1 MNLGERYVLDGIDRQ
16 LLDELQTDCKR
27 SLKEIGATVGLSP
40 PSVMER
46 VRKLES
52 AGIIRGYHALLDARK
67 VGLDTSAF
75 IGVSISSPRSLSV
88 FEEWVDSIPQ
98 VLECHHVTG
107 GHTLLLKV
115 KTQNTA
121 DLEKLISRIRSM
133 EGVAS
138 TETMVVLSTHTE
150 RVEVALPPAE
160 PEPDLRRRKRAR
172 RKETTAFF
180 ETNAHSQPADT
191 PKT

>member
-1 MNLGERYVLDGIDRQ
+1 MKFGETYVLDGIDRR
-16 LLDELQTDCKR
+16 LLDALQADSRR
-27 SLKEIGATVGLSP
+27 SLKDIGAAVGLSA

-52 AGIIRGYHALLDARK
+52 AGIIKGYHAVLDARK
-67 VGLDTSAF
+67 VGLDISAF
-75 IGVSISSPRSLSV
+75 IGVSIGSPAQAHS
-88 FEEWVDSIPQ
+88 FETWIESIPQ

-107 GHTLLLKV
+107 GHSVLLKV
-115 KTQNTA
+115 KTCDTG

-150 RVEVALPPAE
+150 RVEIALRTV
-160 PEPDLRRRKRAR
+160 D
-172 RKETTAFF
+172 
-180 ETNAHSQPADT
+180 
-191 PKT
+191 

>member
-1 MNLGERYVLDGIDRQ
+1 MNLGETYVLDEIDRQ
-16 LLDELQTDCKR
+16 LLGELQSDCKR
-27 SLKEIGATVGLSP
+27 SLREIGSAVGLSA

-52 AGIIRGYHALLDARK
+52 AGIIKGYHALLDARK
-67 VGLDTSAF
+67 VGLDISAF
-75 IGVSISSPRSLSV
+75 IGVSISSPGLLSA
-88 FEEWVDSIPQ
+88 FEDWVDSISQ

-115 KTQNTA
+115 KTQNTKA
-121 DLEKLISRIRSM
+121 LEQLISRIRSM

-150 RVEVALPPAE
+150 RVEIALPRGEVAS
-160 PEPDLRRRKRAR
+160 DARRRKRPR
-172 RKETTAFF
+172 R
-180 ETNAHSQPADT
+180 PADPSKPIQT
-191 PKT
+191 T

>member
-1 MNLGERYVLDGIDRQ
+1 MNLGETFIIDGIDRQ

-27 SLKEIGATVGLSP
+27 SLKEIGAAVGLSA

-46 VRKLES
+46 VRKLEN
-52 AGIIRGYHALLDARK
+52 AGIIRGYRALLDGRM
-67 VGLDTSAF
+67 VGLDISAF
-75 IGVSISSPRSLSV
+75 IGVSISNPTLLTA

-115 KTQNTA
+115 KTPNTA
-121 DLEKLISRIRSM
+121 DLERLISRIRSM

-138 TETMVVLSTHTE
+138 TETLVVLSTHTE
-150 RVEVALPPAE
+150 RVEIPIPA
-160 PEPDLRRRKRAR
+160 PEPASDTRRRKRPR
-172 RKETTAFF
+172 RPAETPDPP
-180 ETNAHSQPADT
+180 SP
-191 PKT
+191 

>member
-1 MNLGERYVLDGIDRQ
+1 MHLGETYVLDEIDRQ
-16 LLDELQTDCKR
+16 LLDELQSDCKR
-27 SLKEIGATVGLSP
+27 SLKEIGALVGLSA

-52 AGIIRGYHALLDARK
+52 GGIIKGYHALLDARK
-67 VGLDTSAF
+67 VGLDISAF
-75 IGVSISSPRSLSV
+75 IGVSISDPLLLSA
-88 FEEWVDSIPQ
+88 FEERVESIPQ

-115 KTQNTA
+115 KTSNTE
-121 DLEKLISRIRSM
+121 DLEQLISRVRSM

-150 RVEVALPPAE
+150 RVEIALPPAE
-160 PEPDLRRRKRAR
+160 PASDTRRRKRPR
-172 RKETTAFF
+172 R
-180 ETNAHSQPADT
+180 PADPPET
-191 PKT
+191 LAP

>member
-1 MNLGERYVLDGIDRQ
+1 ME
-16 LLDELQTDCKR
+16 
-27 SLKEIGATVGLSP
+27 SIGNSSTSCGLSA

-46 VRKLES
+46 VRKLEN
-52 AGIIRGYHALLDARK
+52 AGIIKGYHALLDARK
-67 VGLDTSAF
+67 VGLDISAF
-75 IGVSISSPRSLSV
+75 IGVSISNPQLLAA

-115 KTQNTA
+115 KTQNTE
-121 DLEKLISRIRSM
+121 DLEQLISRIRSM

-150 RVEVALPPAE
+150 RVEIALPPAE
-160 PEPDLRRRKRAR
+160 PTSDVRRRKRPR
-172 RKETTAFF
+172 R
-180 ETNAHSQPADT
+180 PADPPET
-191 PKT
+191 QAP

>member
-1 MNLGERYVLDGIDRQ
+1 MNLGETYVLDGIDRQ
-16 LLDELQTDCKR
+16 LLAALQNDSKR
-27 SLKEIGATVGLSP
+27 SLKEIGAEVGLSA

-52 AGIIRGYHALLDARK
+52 AGIIKGYHALLDARK
-67 VGLDTSAF
+67 VGLDISAF
-75 IGVSISSPRSLSV
+75 IGVSISSPAHLSV
-88 FEEWVDSIPQ
+88 FEEWVESIPQ

-115 KTQNTA
+115 KTRNTK
-121 DLEKLISRIRSM
+121 DLEQLISRIRSM

-150 RVEVALPPAE
+150 RVEVALPPSE
-160 PEPDLRRRKRAR
+160 PVPESRRRKRAR
-172 RKETTAFF
+172 RKPDPPNTQKA
-180 ETNAHSQPADT
+180 S
-191 PKT
+191 